1 MPQNSPVIIDRI
13 PSQFDIENLHVA
25 RPSSNPDT
33 IPPRLQGWYSTK
45 VFRTVMFFIFCFCIL
60 GVSTS
65 LVFTDRMN
73 IENYMNVLSS
83 LLFLLS
89 PSPLDLIK
97 NKKKGG

>member
-1 MPQNSPVIIDRI
+1 MNQPPPNSPTQIERI
-13 PSQFDIENLHVA
+13 PSQFNID
-25 RPSSNPDT
+25 
-33 IPPRLQGWYSTK
+33 IPPRLVSNSDSVPTNLRGWYSTK

-73 IENYMNVLSS
+73 IENYMNVISS

-97 NKKKGG
+97 NKKK